1 MTNKEKYQNT
11 FSVLHASD
19 RCLEEVKRMNKA
31 RGYYWKKIIV
41 AGSAA
46 ILMLA
51 MAAVAYAKD
60 VGGIQRNVQIWLYGE
75 LTDAVMVVENG
86 EYTMTYTDENGET
99 HERQG
104 GGIVYDGP
112 FHSARPITAD
122 ELLEIPPS
130 PEVKYEDDGSVW
142 LYYME
147 QKMDIT
153 DEFDEDGYCYV
164 TVMEGDH
171 PLYVT
176 VKYQTSLC
184 AQGNRYAMPKDFE
197 R

>member
-1 MTNKEKYQNT
+1 MMNKEKYQRT

-19 RCLEEVKRMNKA
+19 ECLEEVKKMTRKH
-31 RGYYWKKIIV
+31 GLYWKKIV
-41 AGSAA
+41 AVGAVA
-46 ILMLA
+46 IMVFA
-51 MAAVAYAKD
+51 MASVAYAKN

-75 LTDAVMVVENG
+75 LTDAVMVIEDG
-86 EYTMTYTDENGET
+86 GYTMSYTDENGET

-104 GGIVYDGP
+104 GGLVYEGP
-112 FHSARPITAD
+112 FHSARPMTA
-122 ELLEIPPS
+122 EEVLALLPI

-142 LYYME
+142 LYYMD

-153 DEFDEDGYCYV
+153 DLFDEDGFCYV
-164 TVMEGDH
+164 TVTEKDH

-184 AQGNRYAMPKDFE
+184 A
-197 R
+197 